1 MKWQFY
7 RQDPTDP
14 ILNPIA
20 GEFFSSEAVG
30 DAADALV
37 REAIQNS
44 LDART
49 NDSRARC
56 VPARVRIFLS
66 EDELALTAARA
77 DKWFGSIWPHVSAPR
92 NGLVDKPT
100 KKENCPF
107 IVIED
112 FATTGLDGDPEA
124 FSVDPESPNNFL
136 NFFRAVGYSDK
147 GTHAKG
153 SWGVGK
159 TVFPRS
165 SRISSFIGYTV
176 RASDE
181 RRMLLGRSI
190 LKYHSVGGRPF
201 KSDGYYGRPRD
212 DGFVLPIEE
221 LSVLTDFRKDFQLE
235 RHEEPGLSV
244 VVPWY
249 STSGDNGITAGAM
262 LRAVISG
269 FFHPMLAGDLIV
281 QIDTPGI
288 STRLDADT
296 VPDVLR
302 SQSDS
307 WAKEKL
313 AVIELARW
321 WRGRAGACD
330 AELSAPA
337 ANRAQKWGPE
347 TVSAE
352 VVRQLVPLA
361 GTGDRFA
368 VRVPMHVLPRDSDPM
383 ATHFDVVCEATG
395 DDTATVMFIRDGL
408 IISDVR
414 PTKRTRGVR
423 ALVIVDQDSLAGFL
437 RDAET
442 PAHTEWTPSTA
453 NFRNKYKFGPGGIK
467 YVRAA
472 VPELFGALRSADTQ
486 PDMNL
491 TLEHFS
497 IERETPRPG
506 RKKRKRPSVKVAAK
520 PRRFR
525 INKLEGGFSF
535 RPPSAVEL
543 GDVHDEAADGA
554 GDGREAPAAA
564 DFRQFA
570 VRIKA
575 AYDIRSGSAITSYS
589 PFDFNVAKKP
599 ITVEHAGVE
608 IRQQDGNQ
616 ILAVVLEPEFH
627 INVRGFDQ
635 NRDLFVDARILKERG
650 DDDTQD

>member
-30 DAADALV
+30 DAADAIV

-44 LDART
+44 LDARA
-49 NDSRARC
+49 NDSKARR

-66 EDELALTAARA
+66 EDELALTAAGA

-92 NGLVDKPT
+92 NGLVDRPT
-100 KKENCPF
+100 KQESCPF

-124 FSVDPESPNNFL
+124 FSVDPEIPNNFL

-165 SRISSFIGYTV
+165 SRISSFMGYTV
-176 RASDE
+176 RASDD

-201 KSDGYYGRPRD
+201 KSDGYYGQPRD

-221 LSVLTDFRKDFQLE
+221 LNVLKDFREDFQLE

-281 QIDTPGI
+281 QIDTPGA

-296 VPDVLR
+296 LPDVLR

-307 WAKEKL
+307 WATEKL

-321 WRGRAGACD
+321 WRGRAGECD
-330 AELSAPA
+330 ATLASPA

-347 TVSAE
+347 TVTPE
-352 VVRQLVPLA
+352 VVRQLAPVA
-361 GTGDRFA
+361 AAGDRFA
-368 VRVPMHVLPRDSDPM
+368 VRVPMHVLPRDSDPV
-383 ATHFDVVCEATG
+383 ATYFDVVCEATA
-395 DDTATVMFIRDGL
+395 DDTAAVMFIRDGL

-423 ALVIVDQDSLAGFL
+423 ALVLVDQDWLAGFL

-453 NFRNKYKFGPGGIK
+453 NFRNKYKFGPGGIE

-486 PDMNL
+486 PDLNL

-506 RKKRKRPSVKVAAK
+506 RKRRKRPAVKVAAK

-543 GDVHDEAADGA
+543 GGTHDGEAGGA
-554 GDGREAPAAA
+554 EEGREAPAAA

-650 DDDTQD
+650 DDDKQD

>member
-49 NDSRARC
+49 DASRAGGI
-56 VPARVRIFLS
+56 PTRVRIFLS
-66 EDELALTAARA
+66 EDDWALTAATA

-92 NGLVDKPT
+92 NGLVDKPS
-100 KKENCPF
+100 KRDSCPF

-147 GTHAKG
+147 GSHAKG

-176 RASDE
+176 RASDQK
-181 RRMLLGRSI
+181 RMLLGRSI
-190 LKYHSVGGRPF
+190 LKYHTVGGRPY
-201 KSDGYYGRPRD
+201 KSDGYYGRQRD
-212 DGFVLPIEE
+212 DGFVLPIEDSGV
-221 LSVLTDFRKDFQLE
+221 LSDFREDFQLE
-235 RHEEPGLSV
+235 RHEDSGLSV

-249 STSGDNGITAGAM
+249 STSGDNGITATAM
-262 LRAVISG
+262 RRAVISG
-269 FFHPMLAGDLIV
+269 FFHPMLAGDLVV
-281 QIDTPGI
+281 QIDTPTT
-288 STRLDADT
+288 SMRLDADT
-296 VPDVLR
+296 LPEVLK
-302 SQSDS
+302 SQGDS
-307 WAKEKL
+307 WATEKL

-321 WRGRAGACD
+321 WRGREGACD
-330 AELSAPA
+330 ATLAAPA

-347 TVSAE
+347 TVTAE
-352 VVRQLVPLA
+352 VVHKLGPIA
-361 GTGDRFA
+361 GAGERFA
-368 VRVPMHVLPRDSDPM
+368 VRVPMHVLHRDADPV
-383 ATHFDVVCEATG
+383 ATHFDVVCEATS
-395 DDTATVMFIRDGL
+395 DDTSNVIFIRDGL

-453 NFRNKYKFGPGGIK
+453 NFRNKYKFGPGGIE

-486 PDMNL
+486 PDLNL

-506 RKKRKRPSVKVAAK
+506 RRRRKRPTVKVAAK
-520 PRRFR
+520 TRRFR
-525 INKLEGGFSF
+525 IDKLEGGFSF
-535 RPPSAVEL
+535 RPPSAVES
-543 GDVHDEAADGA
+543 GDAGHEAQDGA
-554 GDGREAPAAA
+554 KRVQEAIPAAE
-564 DFRQFA
+564 FRQFA

-589 PFDFNVAKKP
+589 PFDFNLAKKP
-599 ITVEHAGVE
+599 ITIEHAGVE
-608 IRQQDGNQ
+608 IRHQEGNQ
-616 ILAVVLEPEFH
+616 ILAVILEPVFR

-635 NRDLFVDARILKERG
+635 NRDLFVDARILKERD

>member
-49 NDSRARC
+49 DANRASGI
-56 VPARVRIFLS
+56 PSRVRIFLS
-66 EDELALTAARA
+66 EDEHALTSAAA

-92 NGLVDKPT
+92 NGLMDRPAKQDS
-100 KKENCPF
+100 CPF

-112 FATTGLDGDPEA
+112 FGTTGLDGDPEA
-124 FSVDPESPNNFL
+124 FSVDPEKPNNFL

-147 GTHAKG
+147 GSHAKG

-165 SRISSFIGYTV
+165 SRISSFVGYTV
-176 RASDE
+176 RASDD

-190 LKYHSVGGRPF
+190 LKYHTVGGRPY
-201 KSDGYYGRPRD
+201 KSDGYYGRQRN
-212 DGFVLPIEE
+212 DGFVLPVEDPEI
-221 LSVLTDFRKDFQLE
+221 LSAFRKDFHVE
-235 RHEEPGLSV
+235 RKEESGLSV

-249 STSGDNGITAGAM
+249 STSGDNVITAAAM

-269 FFHPMLAGDLIV
+269 FFHPMLAGDLVV
-281 QIDTPGI
+281 QIDTSMA

-296 VPDVLR
+296 LPEVLR

-307 WAKEKL
+307 WAAEKL

-321 WRGRAGACD
+321 WRVRAGSCNAV
-330 AELSAPA
+330 LTAPA
-337 ANRAQKWGPE
+337 ATRAQKWGSEIVTP
-347 TVSAE
+347 E
-352 VVRQLVPLA
+352 VVRQLSPVVGA
-361 GTGDRFA
+361 GDRFA
-368 VRVPMHVLPRDSDPM
+368 VRVPMYVLPRDTDPV

-395 DDTATVMFIRDGL
+395 DDTSTVLFIRDGL

-423 ALVIVDQDSLAGFL
+423 AIVIVDQDFLAGFL

-442 PAHTEWTPSTA
+442 PAHTEWTASTA
-453 NFRNKYKFGPGGIK
+453 NFRNKYKFGPSGIE

-486 PDMNL
+486 PDVNL
-491 TLEHFS
+491 AIEHFS
-497 IERETPRPG
+497 IERENPRAG
-506 RKKRKRPSVKVAAK
+506 SKRRKRPAVQVALR

-525 INKLEGGFSF
+525 INKLDGGFSF
-535 RPPSAVEL
+535 KPPAMVE
-543 GDVHDEAADGA
+543 A
-554 GDGREAPAAA
+554 GDACDETADETTNGTKASPAEE
-564 DFRQFA
+564 FRQFA

-589 PFDFNVAKKP
+589 PFDFDVAKKP
-599 ITVEHAGVE
+599 ITIEHAGVD
-608 IRQQDGNQ
+608 IRQQGGNQ

-635 NRDLFVDARILKERG
+635 NRDLFVDARIVKERD
-650 DDDTQD
+650 DDDTKD